1 VVFVE
6 YPDRH
11 FVQAAAGWLELG
23 NPTEAAVELNQVS
36 QKHARHPDVLEIR
49 WRLCAAK
56 LDWKE
61 ALEVAQAVTQVAPE
75 RPSGWIH
82 QSYSLHELKR
92 TNEARD
98 VLSPLAKKFPKE
110 FIIPYNLACYA
121 CATGDL
127 QDAQTWLLRALK
139 IKGKEGREEFRR
151 MALEDPDL
159 HLLRDFIRTL

>member
-1 VVFVE
+1 VVPVE

-23 NPTEAAVELNQVS
+23 NPSEAAAELNQLS
-36 QKHARHPDVLEIR
+36 PRFARHPDVLEIR
-49 WRLCAAK
+49 WRLCAAEHA
-56 LDWKE
+56 WVE
-61 ALEVAQAVTQVAPE
+61 ALEVAQAVTQVAPD

-82 QSYSLHELKR
+82 QSYCLHELKR
-92 TNEARD
+92 TSEARD
-98 VLSPLAKKFPKE
+98 VLRPLAKKFPKE

-127 QDAQTWLLRALK
+127 QEARRWLLRAMK
-139 IKGKEGREEFRR
+139 IKGKDSREEFRR

-159 HLLRDFIRTL
+159 HLLQDYIRTL